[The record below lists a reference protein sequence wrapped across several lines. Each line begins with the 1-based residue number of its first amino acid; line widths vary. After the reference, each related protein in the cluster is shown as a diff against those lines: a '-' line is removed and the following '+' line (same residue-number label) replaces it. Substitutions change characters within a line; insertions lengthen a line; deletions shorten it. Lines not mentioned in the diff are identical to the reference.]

1 MPTPAELAMLQ
12 RYDASYERGTGG
24 VMVEIERSVCGCD
37 FGANSW
43 TTRAQADAMILD
55 LGLGRGVRLLDL
67 GSGSGWPAL
76 YIAQQ
81 SGCDAVLVD
90 IPPAGIKIARE
101 RAQKLGISERIE
113 VLRGDAAA
121 LDFPAASFS
130 AVTHSDLLCCLVEKQ
145 AALHE
150 CRRVCTDDGR
160 MLFTVLFV
168 TPGLAPDDHAHALA
182 TGPDFIGAEASYP
195 TLLAAT
201 GWEVLHSDDLT
212 EELLATYR
220 KQLAADA
227 KHCKDLVSL
236 IGEIETADRLKMWEM
251 KAKAVERGLFQ
262 RARFVA
268 RPEVS

>member
-1 MPTPAELAMLQ
+1 MPTPAESAMLQ
-12 RYDASYERGTGG
+12 RYDASYEHGTDG
-24 VMVEIERSVCGCD
+24 VMVEIERSICGCD

-43 TTRAQADAMILD
+43 TTRTQADAMILD

-90 IPPAGIKIARE
+90 LPPAGLKAARD
-101 RAQKLGISERIE
+101 RAQEQGISERID
-113 VLRGDAAA
+113 VVQGDAAA
-121 LDFPAASFS
+121 LDFP
-130 AVTHSDLLCCLVEKQ
+130 AVTHSDLLCCLVEKR

-168 TPGLAPDDHAHALA
+168 TPGLAADDHAHALA

-212 EELLATYR
+212 EALLATYR

-268 RPEVS
+268 RPKVS

>member
-24 VMVEIERSVCGCD
+24 VMIEIERSVCGCD

-55 LGLGRGVRLLDL
+55 LGLGPGVRLLDI

-76 YIAQQ
+76 YFAEQ

-113 VLRGDAAA
+113 ALQGDAAA

-130 AVTHSDLLCCLVEKQ
+130 VVTHSDLLCCLVEKK
-145 AALHE
+145 AALRE
-150 CRRVCTDDGR
+150 CRRICADGGK

-182 TGPDFIGAEASYP
+182 AGPDFIGAEASYP

-201 GWEVLHSDDLT
+201 GWQVLRSDDLT
-212 EELLATYR
+212 EELLATYKSQLSADR
-220 KQLAADA
+220 KHRQ
-227 KHCKDLVSL
+227 DLVSM

-251 KAKAVERGLFQ
+251 KAKAVERGLFK
-262 RARFVA
+262 RALFVA
-268 RPEVS
+268 RPDVS